1 MKTLYDGW
9 QSNEWI
15 NSLFHLNYEVDN
27 VLSEW
32 EMTHQNIHLFSIWE
46 TSFMWELTSQ
56 LICYFS
62 LRGLPF
68 LPWVSF
74 KVLESW
80 SLSFLKMS
88 WDPTIVDWGVMG
100 KNYINSWCEPLK
112 RGERIGN
119 LAFESH
125 SAWLMLSHGTGM
137 YESLIWRWNIK
148 DLPSNWS
155 RSGDVTPVSWR
166 GELRYQFGC
175 LSLMCYVLPD
185 YV

>member
-1 MKTLYDGW
+1 MSGKWLTKIFTY
-9 QSNEWI
+9 
-15 NSLFHLNYEVDN
+15 Y
-27 VLSEW
+27 
-32 EMTHQNIHLFSIWE
+32 SIWE
-46 TSFMWELTSQ
+46 ISFMWELTSQ
-56 LICYFS
+56 LIWYFS
-62 LRGLPF
+62 LRGWAFLAWLRSLKLGLPF

-112 RGERIGN
+112 ERGERIGN

-175 LSLMCYVLPD
+175 LSLMCYVLLD